1 MIGFYL
7 DVMLKEFIVDK
18 IKKREGW
25 VIPPIRKNNRSE
37 RLHQNDVAVII
48 GNSRQTAILNEKT
61 GEIVP
66 LSDVQEAASS
76 VQEAKVSKM
85 VSKGRKTVSKG
96 RKTVSK
102 GKNKRSRRVAFV
114 PNKVSK
120 MKLIA
125 WKRRY
130 GSKFHVFINM
140 AIEKFE
146 P

>member
-1 MIGFYL
+1 MA
-7 DVMLKEFIVDK
+7 
-18 IKKREGW
+18 KKVEEW
-25 VIPPIRKNNRSE
+25 VIPPIRKNTRSE
-37 RLHQNDVAVII
+37 RLHQKDVAVTI

-66 LSDVQEAASS
+66 LSDVQEATSS
-76 VQEAKVSKM
+76 VQEAKGRKMVSKGRKT

>member
-1 MIGFYL
+1 M
-7 DVMLKEFIVDK
+7 DNTR
-18 IKKREGW
+18 KKREL
-25 VIPPIRKNNRSE
+25 VIPPILKNSRMDN
-37 RLHQNDVAVII
+37 LHQFDAAVVI
-48 GNSRQTAILNEKT
+48 GNTQQSAVLDETT
-61 GEIVP
+61 GEIRP
-66 LSDVQEAASS
+66 ISSVQEATSS
-76 VQEAKVSKM
+76 VQEAKGRKM

-102 GKNKRSRRVAFV
+102 GKHKRSRRVAFV

>member
-1 MIGFYL
+1 
-7 DVMLKEFIVDK
+7 
-18 IKKREGW
+18 
-25 VIPPIRKNNRSE
+25 
-37 RLHQNDVAVII
+37 
-48 GNSRQTAILNEKT
+48 
-61 GEIVP
+61 
-66 LSDVQEAASS
+66 
-76 VQEAKVSKM
+76 M